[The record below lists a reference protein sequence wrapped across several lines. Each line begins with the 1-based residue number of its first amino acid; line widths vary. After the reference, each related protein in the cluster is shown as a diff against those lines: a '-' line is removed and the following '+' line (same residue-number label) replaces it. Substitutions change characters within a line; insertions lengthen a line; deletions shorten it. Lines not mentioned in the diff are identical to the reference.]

1 MGGHEKAGPES
12 PSVLALNH
20 LVFAYLSARLF
31 SSNRWWL
38 PSLSWVRVRSLYM
51 YTSASWSGHRSVK
64 LFVLPSTL
72 FLHAVGSYLF
82 RQSQVPT

>member
-12 PSVLALNH
+12 PPVLALNH
-20 LVFAYLSARLF
+20 LVLAYLSARLF

-38 PSLSWVRVRSLYM
+38 PSLSWVRVRSLY
-51 YTSASWSGHRSVK
+51 TPASWSGHRSVK
-64 LFVLPSTL
+64 LFVSPSTL